1 MSAPPS
7 DDRRII
13 PRWRSLTASLARGEL
28 DPLVISR
35 ADSSGDAQEVLARR
49 AAEFDRDGG
58 RVYASELVAAAL
70 VLGPSKSA
78 LDAAR
83 RLGGG
88 DLAATPMARRVA
100 ELLTHETEEDVVR
113 PRTDVVDQDHAARKR
128 LLRFG
133 LRANPRNALRWA
145 DVARLYTIDGRPRE
159 ASRAMK
165 VALALSPKNRY
176 VLRSAVRLRLHAREP
191 DAALAILSR
200 NSRTKHDPWL
210 LAAEIAVADLA
221 DQRSHNVRRAQA
233 MMDAG
238 QFSDFELSELAG
250 ALGTLEL
257 DAGDHRQARKLFR
270 RALVAP
276 TDNAVA
282 QAEWAAPRLGLE
294 VGEEPLAER
303 TSWEARALVAQRAGD
318 PKSASD
324 EAWGWLD
331 DQPFASR
338 PAAFGS
344 YAASSHRDFGRGL
357 EFARRGIVANP
368 DEFLLRNN
376 AAFCLLSMNRLEE
389 AEHHLAAIKRAELKP
404 HDRAVLTATLGLYHY
419 RRGDAEAG
427 RELYQDAIRM
437 TRDPSVRTLA
447 TIMLAREELLAGGS
461 QGAELTARARQL
473 VDQPNVR
480 TLKVWLIQLT
490 PQDKQ

>member
-1 MSAPPS
+1 VSAPPR

-13 PRWRSLTASLARGEL
+13 PRWRSFTASLARGEL
-28 DPLVISR
+28 DPLVTGR
-35 ADSSGDAQEVLARR
+35 AKPSADDQEALARR
-49 AAEFDRDGG
+49 AADFDRDGG
-58 RVYASELVAAAL
+58 RVYASDFVASAL
-70 VLGPSKSA
+70 VLGPSSA
-78 LDAAR
+78 ALAAAR
-83 RLGGG
+83 RLSEGH
-88 DLAATPMARRVA
+88 LAATPMTRRVA
-100 ELLTHETEEDVVR
+100 DLLVREGEGDVLRPGTE
-113 PRTDVVDQDHAARKR
+113 VVDQDHAERKR
-128 LLRFG
+128 TLRLG

-165 VALALSPKNRY
+165 VALALSPENRY
-176 VLRSAVRLRLHAREP
+176 VIRSAVRLRLHAREP

-200 NSRTKHDPWL
+200 NSGTRRDPWL

-221 DQRSHNVRRAQA
+221 HQRSRNVRRAQA
-233 MMDAG
+233 MLDAG
-238 QFSDFELSELAG
+238 QFSDFELSELAS

-276 TDNAVA
+276 TDNSVA

-338 PAAFGS
+338 PAEFGS
-344 YAASSHRDFGRGL
+344 YAASSHRDFERGF

-376 AAFCLLSMNRLEE
+376 AAFCLLSMNRVQE
-389 AEHHLAAIKRAELKP
+389 AEHHLAAIRRDDLKAQ
-404 HDRAVLTATLGLYHY
+404 DRAILTATLGLYHY
-419 RRGDAEAG
+419 RRGDPEAG
-427 RELYQDAIRM
+427 RKLYQDAIRM
-437 TRDPSVRTLA
+437 AREPSVRTLA

-461 QGAELTARARQL
+461 EAAQLAARARQL
-473 VDQPNVR
+473 VDQPTVR